1 VRSITSRATAL
12 HQATG
17 AMTTPF
23 QSDAAD
29 CELERIQLDELV
41 ERFRHRVR
49 YFARR
54 VEVRFGLDPQ
64 WHDDLISAGYWGL
77 FKALRNRR
85 PDAHERELSAYVS
98 QRVEGAVIDE
108 ARRALSQVS
117 NQSDLDPLDP
127 DSEVVFAK
135 TQLGWHQGAERAGP
149 EDQADRHGRW
159 RTIEASVEHLA
170 DDQRIDLGDRS
181 QGRPAPG
188 PTSEPDVADQPAAS
202 SPVSRASP
210 LATLRNLA
218 TRVHSSDSESRDSNR
233 HGTLS
238 GRAALVLRRQ
248 QGVAAAGQGRSRPA
262 ISLSCGR
269 VVAHEARCA
278 PCTDRLQTGHCK
290 PKVVASQR

>member
-12 HQATG
+12 LQSTG

-49 YFARR
+49 YFVRR

-170 DDQRIDLGDRS
+170 DDQRDLLWAYAAGGSISEIARKGGLPPARLQSQMSRISRQLRARS
-181 QGRPAPG
+181 PG
-188 PTSEPDVADQPAAS
+188 
-202 SPVSRASP
+202 
-210 LATLRNLA
+210 
-218 TRVHSSDSESRDSNR
+218 
-233 HGTLS
+233 
-238 GRAALVLRRQ
+238 LRR
-248 QGVAAAGQGRSRPA
+248 
-262 ISLSCGR
+262 LL
-269 VVAHEARCA
+269 RCEI
-278 PCTDRLQTGHCK
+278 
-290 PKVVASQR
+290 